1 MESSSHFSPINQSP
15 ESDTYKPFTE
25 LPAHLQMREKI
36 AQETRFKMTPVM
48 QAITELTDKMALRAS
63 ALPQPE

>member
-1 MESSSHFSPINQSP
+1 MESSSHFSPIKQSP
-15 ESDTYKPFTE
+15 QSDTYKPFTE

-36 AQETRFKMTPVM
+36 AQETRLKMSPIM
-48 QAITELTDKMALRAS
+48 NAIVTLTDKMALRAS